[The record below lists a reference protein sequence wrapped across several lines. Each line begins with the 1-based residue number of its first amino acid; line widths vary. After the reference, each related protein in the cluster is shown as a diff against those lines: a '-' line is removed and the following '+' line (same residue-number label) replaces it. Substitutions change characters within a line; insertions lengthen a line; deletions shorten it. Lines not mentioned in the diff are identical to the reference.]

1 MSNQQTSLRDRT
13 DTNIREPRRFKV
25 IIYNDDFTTM
35 DFVVHILK
43 SVFFKSNTE
52 AETLML
58 DVHHHGSATV
68 GVYSYDI
75 AKSKVRKATIMARRS
90 VLCQMRRSTSSPCL

>member
-13 DTNIREPRRFKV
+13 DTKIREPQRFKV

-43 SVFFKSNTE
+43 SVFFKSTTE

-75 AKSKVRKATIMARRS
+75 AKSKVHKATIMAREANFPLR
-90 VLCQMRRSTSSPCL
+90 LECKPE

>member
-13 DTNIREPRRFKV
+13 DTKIREPQRFKV

-43 SVFFKSNTE
+43 SVFF
-52 AETLML
+52 
-58 DVHHHGSATV
+58 
-68 GVYSYDI
+68 
-75 AKSKVRKATIMARRS
+75 
-90 VLCQMRRSTSSPCL
+90 

>member
-13 DTNIREPRRFKV
+13 DTKIREPQRFKV

-43 SVFFKSNTE
+43 SVFFKSTTE

-75 AKSKVRKATIMARRS
+75 AKSKVRKATIMAREAYFPLR
-90 VLCQMRRSTSSPCL
+90 LECKPE

>member
-13 DTNIREPRRFKV
+13 DTKIREPQRFKV

-43 SVFFKSNTE
+43 SVFFKSTTE

-75 AKSKVRKATIMARRS
+75 AKSKVRKATIMAREDNFPLR
-90 VLCQMRRSTSSPCL
+90 LECKPE